1 VFSSTGASPHD
12 ALYPLDSVSSPP
24 RPWWL
29 FALAPILVWNA
40 SAGPHV
46 FDAGELVAA
55 AWQLGA
61 SHPPGQPTHALLGH
75 LVTWLPVG
83 PIHFRVALL
92 SVATELLAAY
102 LVARL
107 THDLLRASRPPRAS
121 SDTASDTA
129 SDSASDTDA
138 LAPRLAPH
146 VAALG
151 ALVTPPLLAQTTRVE
166 VYGLALVFSLVSMRA
181 LVAWW
186 QTPRVRSLLVGAFA
200 AGLAAAVHPPHG
212 LALVALGFVF
222 ALARW
227 RHLRPRA
234 LVGAAAMFL
243 LAALALVHLPLRALA
258 GAPMWGQ
265 PTTWASFVDYV
276 TARAYA
282 QNVGVA
288 SDHALWDQTGAV
300 VLFLASLA
308 PVALLSALAARRWVL
323 LLGVLATTS
332 AAMLQPLDPAIPDMV
347 AYLGPAVVLL
357 VALGAASIASLSLRT
372 PLAVASLV
380 ALGLPGFAIPRVLD
394 DLDAHHPELETL
406 AAIYLESPTPRSVVV
421 VDTDFVA
428 AAWMEARAIEGARPD
443 ALLVI
448 SGLITSSWHWDTFA
462 SHPVFDGTP
471 IRGPGDDPREA
482 FLLGVGI
489 RAKDQVDVV
498 SELDRWG
505 LPGARGPYAQSRPT
519 LRIGRDWLPKLAM
532 DAWPVEGDGA
542 VSAILRHAVARHAQR
557 LVTARRARFAT
568 IALSWLVELPTWSA
582 DAAGPVPI
590 WVDADDFLTSEGDAR
605 RLTAVAL
612 AAGGDVPSAMELLGE
627 APEELDVVQLAAMQ
641 LALGDVERARRTVAS
656 LREPDAVRWAAI
668 LGLRY

>member
-1 VFSSTGASPHD
+1 M
-12 ALYPLDSVSSPP
+12 
-24 RPWWL
+24 
-29 FALAPILVWNA
+29 
-40 SAGPHV
+40 
-46 FDAGELVAA
+46 
-55 AWQLGA
+55 
-61 SHPPGQPTHALLGH
+61 
-75 LVTWLPVG
+75 
-83 PIHFRVALL
+83 
-92 SVATELLAAY
+92 
-102 LVARL
+102 
-107 THDLLRASRPPRAS
+107 
-121 SDTASDTA
+121 
-129 SDSASDTDA
+129 
-138 LAPRLAPH
+138 
-146 VAALG
+146 
-151 ALVTPPLLAQTTRVE
+151 TPPLLAQTTRVE
-166 VYGLALVFSLVSMRA
+166 VYGLALVLSLVSMRA
-181 LVAWW
+181 LLAWW
-186 QTPRVRSLLVGAFA
+186 ETPRVRSLLVGAFA

-212 LALVALGFVF
+212 LALIALGFVF

-227 RHLRPRA
+227 RNLRPRA
-234 LVGAAAMFL
+234 LVGAACVFL
-243 LAALALVHLPLRALA
+243 LAALGLVHLPLRALA

-308 PVALLSALAARRWVL
+308 PVALLSALVARRWVL

-357 VALGAASIASLSLRT
+357 IAVGAASLTRLSLRT
-372 PLAVASLV
+372 PLAVASLL
-380 ALGLPGFAIPRVLD
+380 ALVVPGFAIPRVLA

-443 ALLVI
+443 TLLVI

-462 SHPVFDGTP
+462 KHPVFDGTP

-489 RAKDQVDVV
+489 RAKDQVDLV
-498 SELDRWG
+498 SELERWG
-505 LPGARGPYAQSRPT
+505 LPGARGPYAQNRPT

-542 VSAILRHAVARHAQR
+542 VAAVVRHAVARHALR
-557 LVTARRARFAT
+557 LAERALPGPALVT
-568 IALSWLVELPTWSA
+568 WSSI
-582 DAAGPVPI
+582 DANISRSPAGLGPLPI
-590 WVDADDFLTSEGDAR
+590 WIDDSTTFLVGSADAR
-605 RLTAVAL
+605 RLSSVL
-612 AAGGDVPSAMELLGE
+612 LVRAGLTNEARILLHGDLDPLTIIQTRENLVSA
-627 APEELDVVQLAAMQ
+627 P
-641 LALGDVERARRTVAS
+641 
-656 LREPDAVRWAAI
+656 
-668 LGLRY
+668 

>member
-1 VFSSTGASPHD
+1 M
-12 ALYPLDSVSSPP
+12 SSPP

-29 FALAPILVWNA
+29 FTLAPILVWNA

-75 LVTWLPVG
+75 LATWLPVG

-107 THDLLRASRPPRAS
+107 THDLLRARRTSDTAS
-121 SDTASDTA
+121 PSDTASDTA
-129 SDSASDTDA
+129 DTASDTASNADA

-151 ALVTPPLLAQTTRVE
+151 ALLTPPLLAQTTRVE

-186 QTPRVRSLLVGAFA
+186 QTPSVRSLLVGAFA
-200 AGLAAAVHPPHG
+200 AGMAAAVHPPHG
-212 LALVALGFVF
+212 LALVALGLVF

-357 VALGAASIASLSLRT
+357 VALGAASIASLSVRT

-482 FLLGVGI
+482 FLLGVAI

-532 DAWPVEGDGA
+532 DAWPVEGDGTVAA
-542 VSAILRHAVARHAQR
+542 VVRHGVAQHALRLASRNHPSTALVAWSWIGATPLDTTDARGPLATWVGDPDSL
-557 LVTARRARFAT
+557 LVG
-568 IALSWLVELPTWSA
+568 SA
-582 DAAGPVPI
+582 DA
-590 WVDADDFLTSEGDAR
+590 T
-605 RLTAVAL
+605 RLSAVL
-612 AAGGDVPSAMELLGE
+612 LVAAGRAEEGVGLLDHRDPFDR
-627 APEELDVVQLAAMQ
+627 AQMLVIQAAQ
-641 LALGDVERARRTVAS
+641 SD
-656 LREPDAVRWAAI
+656 
-668 LGLRY
+668 